1 MSSIA
6 FCYTNKQLDFT
17 LHFETGTLTTESRR
31 LGRHWLVDL
40 YQCSNLPV
48 EGKLLKSI
56 LVTAA
61 EKAGATIVECCFH
74 QFSPHGL
81 SGVVVIAES
90 HLAAHT
96 WPEHQ
101 ALCIDI
107 FSCSDKIEAQVAI
120 EFIAEQVKAGKVNQ
134 RIMDRGCLLGAPS

>member
-1 MSSIA
+1 M
-6 FCYTNKQLDFT
+6 L
-17 LHFETGTLTTESRR
+17 E
-31 LGRHWLVDL
+31 
-40 YQCSNLPV
+40 
-48 EGKLLKSI
+48 SI

-61 EKAGATIVECCFH
+61 EKAGATVVESCFH

-101 ALCIDI
+101 ALCVDI
-107 FSCSDKIEAQVAI
+107 FSCSDKIDAQIAI
-120 EFIAEQVKAGKVNQ
+120 EFIAQQVKAGKVNQ
-134 RIMDRGCLLGAPS
+134 RIMERGFLLEASL